1 MTPKPTHH
9 KATIDHIELQT
20 LPLKAF
26 EGKIVV
32 VQEATKV
39 VRAIDEIK
47 EHTVVGFDTETRP
60 AFIKGQRFN
69 VALMQLA
76 LPHKVFLF
84 RLKATGLTPELIHY
98 LQNSDKRKVGLALR
112 DDLVALQRL
121 KRFKPDG
128 FVELTHLTRQAGYQA
143 ESIKKLT
150 ALLLGFRIS
159 KSAQTSNWEAP
170 TLTPKQLQYAAT
182 DAWVCLE
189 MYHKLQAALGKQNPK
204 V

>member
-1 MTPKPTHH
+1 MTEKASNH
-9 KATIDHIELQT
+9 KATIDHSEIQT

-32 VQEATKV
+32 VQESAKV

-47 EHTVVGFDTETRP
+47 EHAVVGFDTETRP
-60 AFIKGQRFN
+60 AFVKGQRYN

-84 RLKATGLTPELIHY
+84 RIQTTGFTPELIHY
-98 LQNSDKRKVGLALR
+98 LQDKDKLKVGLALR
-112 DDLVALQRL
+112 DDLIALQRL

-128 FVELTHLTRQAGYQA
+128 FLELTNLTRKAGYEV

-159 KSAQTSNWEAP
+159 KGAQTSNWEAP
-170 TLTPKQLQYAAT
+170 TLTQKQLQYAAT

-189 MYHKLQAALGKQNPK
+189 IFRKVSQA

>member
-1 MTPKPTHH
+1 MTEKVNNPKVS
-9 KATIDHIELQT
+9 IEHSEIQT

-32 VQEATKV
+32 VQESAKV
-39 VRAIDEIK
+39 ARALDEIK
-47 EHTVVGFDTETRP
+47 EHAVAGFDTETRP
-60 AFIKGQRFN
+60 AFVKGQRYN

-76 LPHKVFLF
+76 LPDKTFLF
-84 RLKATGLTPELIHY
+84 RLQATGLTPELIDY
-98 LQNSDKRKVGLALR
+98 LQNKEKLKVGLALR
-112 DDLVALQRL
+112 DDLAALQRL

-128 FVELTHLTRQAGYQA
+128 FLELTHLTRQAGYQA

-159 KSAQTSNWEAP
+159 KNAQTSNWEAP
-170 TLTPKQLQYAAT
+170 TLTQKQLQYAAT

-189 MYHKLQAALGKQNPK
+189 MYKRLTQRA
-204 V
+204 

>member
-1 MTPKPTHH
+1 MNQKANNH
-9 KATIDHIELQT
+9 KATIDHSEIQT

-32 VQEATKV
+32 VQEHARL
-39 VRAIDEIK
+39 VRALDEIK
-47 EHTVVGFDTETRP
+47 EHDAAGFDTETRP
-60 AFIKGQRFN
+60 AFVKGQRYN

-76 LPHKVFLF
+76 LPHKAFLF
-84 RLKATGLTPELIHY
+84 RLQATGLTTELIDY
-98 LQNSDKRKVGLALR
+98 LQDKEKLKVGLALR
-112 DDLVALQRL
+112 DDLTALQRL

-128 FVELTHLTRQAGYQA
+128 FLELTHLTRKAGYQA

-159 KSAQTSNWEAP
+159 KGAQTSNWEAP
-170 TLTPKQLQYAAT
+170 TLTQKQLQYAAT

-189 MYHKLQAALGKQNPK
+189 IFRKVSQA

>member
-1 MTPKPTHH
+1 MTEKKNNH
-9 KATIDHIELQT
+9 KATIDHSEIQT

-26 EGKIVV
+26 DGKIIV
-32 VQEATKV
+32 VQESAKV

-47 EHTVVGFDTETRP
+47 EHAVAGFDTETRP
-60 AFIKGQRFN
+60 AFVKGQRYN

-84 RLKATGLTPELIHY
+84 RIQATGLTPELIRY
-98 LQNSDKRKVGLALR
+98 LQDKDKRKVGLALR
-112 DDLVALQRL
+112 DDLAALQRL

-128 FVELTHLTRQAGYQA
+128 FIELTHLTRQAGYQV

-159 KSAQTSNWEAP
+159 KNAQTSNWEAP
-170 TLTPKQLQYAAT
+170 TLTQKQLQYAAT

-189 MYHKLQAALGKQNPK
+189 MYRKLVKIH
-204 V
+204 